1 MKKKRVE
8 SMSAAMPA
16 DWDTADAAA
25 MQALAK
31 GEATAEQ
38 QIRALKW
45 WVNKAAATYDLSYR
59 PGDPHDTSFAEGRR
73 FCGLQTVKLTKVNI
87 AALRQTGENANA

>member
-8 SMSAAMPA
+8 GLSAAMPA
-16 DWDTADAAA
+16 EWDTADASAL
-25 MQALAK
+25 QALER

-38 QIRALKW
+38 QIRAIKW
-45 WVNKAAATYDLSYR
+45 WVNKCALTYDMSYR

-73 FCGLQTVKLTKVNI
+73 FCGLQAVKLLKVNI
-87 AALRQTGENANA
+87 AALKNTGETK

>member
-8 SMSAAMPA
+8 AQSAAMPA
-16 DWDTADAAA
+16 DWDIADAAA
-25 MQALAK
+25 MQALEK
-31 GEATAEQ
+31 GEATPEQ
-38 QIRALKW
+38 QIRAIKW
-45 WVNKAAATYDLSYR
+45 WVNKCSLAYDMSYR

-87 AALRQTGENANA
+87 AALRKTGETP